1 MSTIVVNAPL
11 CTHQLAT
18 PSPGPWH
25 AQGRYIVPLGDGPS
39 IGHATIL
46 KAPSLKKQPDYDA
59 QGYLNARLMAAA
71 PSMFD
76 ALVRTLSLLQDGDA
90 EPHQADALEAL
101 ITDILVNLESP
112 I

>member
-1 MSTIVVNAPL
+1 MIVIETKNT
-11 CTHQLAT
+11 THNLAT

-71 PSMFD
+71 PSMYD
-76 ALVRTLSLLQDGDA
+76 ALTRTLALLQDGDA
-90 EPHQADALEAL
+90 EAYQADALEDL
-101 ITDILVNLESP
+101 ITDILVNLEKP
-112 I
+112 L

>member
-1 MSTIVVNAPL
+1 MILDPARTA
-11 CTHQLAT
+11 THAHVT

-25 AQGRYIVPLGDGPS
+25 AQGRYIVPYGDGPS

-59 QGYLNARLMAAA
+59 QGFINARLMAAA
-71 PSMFD
+71 PTMYE
-76 ALVRTLSLLQDGDA
+76 ALELTLKLLQDPDA
-90 EPHQADALEAL
+90 DEFMASDVERIISDLLCALAQ
-101 ITDILVNLESP
+101 P

>member
-1 MSTIVVNAPL
+1 MKTLITNARTSTHAPV
-11 CTHQLAT
+11 A

-59 QGYLNARLMAAA
+59 QGYINARLMAAA
-71 PSMFD
+71 PCMYD
-76 ALVRTLSLLQDGDA
+76 ALVATIKLLQDPEGD
-90 EPHQADALEAL
+90 ESQANQLEDR
-101 ITDILVNLESP
+101 INNILASLEQP
-112 I
+112 L

>member
-1 MSTIVVNAPL
+1 MNQLITNARTSTHAP
-11 CTHQLAT
+11 AA

-25 AQGRYIVPLGDGPS
+25 AQGRYIVPYGDGPS

-71 PSMFD
+71 PSMYD
-76 ALVRTLSLLQDGDA
+76 ALVRTLALLQDGDA
-90 EPHQADALEAL
+90 EAYQADALEDL

>member
-1 MSTIVVNAPL
+1 MNQLITNARTG
-11 CTHQLAT
+11 THAPAT
-18 PSPGPWH
+18 HSPGPWH
-25 AQGRYIVPLGDGPS
+25 AQGRYIVPYGDGPS

-59 QGYLNARLMAAA
+59 QGYINARLMAAA
-71 PSMFD
+71 PSMYD
-76 ALVRTLSLLQDGDA
+76 ALTRTLALLQDGDA
-90 EPHQADALEAL
+90 EAYQADALEDL